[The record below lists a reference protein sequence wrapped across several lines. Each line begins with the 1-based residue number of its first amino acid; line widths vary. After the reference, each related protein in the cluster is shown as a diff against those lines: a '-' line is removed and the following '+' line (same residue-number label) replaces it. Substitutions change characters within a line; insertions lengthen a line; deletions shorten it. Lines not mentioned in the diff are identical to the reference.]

1 MKRISVPVE
10 SMTESL
16 ASFGLSDE
24 KANDIVMLFEVV
36 DAGEYDALVMPAL
49 SFNDSHLSREEVLIT
64 LSAFWVSVIGN
75 TDSFSEQELQ
85 GLGAL
90 RSLFFVAVNFGYQS
104 LATCIATYWEHTSP
118 LHKTES
124 VELWG

>member
-10 SMTESL
+10 SMIESL
-16 ASFGLSDE
+16 TSFGLSAE
-24 KANDIVMLFEVV
+24 KANDIIGLFEII
-36 DAGEYDALVMPAL
+36 DAGDHDALVMPAL

-64 LSAFWVSVIGN
+64 LSAFWVTVIGN

-90 RSLFFVAVNFGYQS
+90 RSLYFVAVNFGYQGI
-104 LATCIATYWEHTSP
+104 AACIATYWENTSP

-124 VELWG
+124 VELWR

>member
-36 DAGEYDALVMPAL
+36 DAGEYDALVMPDL

-90 RSLFFVAVNFGYQS
+90 RSLFFVAVNFGYQG
-104 LATCIATYWEHTSP
+104 LAACIATYWENTSP

-124 VELWG
+124 VELWR